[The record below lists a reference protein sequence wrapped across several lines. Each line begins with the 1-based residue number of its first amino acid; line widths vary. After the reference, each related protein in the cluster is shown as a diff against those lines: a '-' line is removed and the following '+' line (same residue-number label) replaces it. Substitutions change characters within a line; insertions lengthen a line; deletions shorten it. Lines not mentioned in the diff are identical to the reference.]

1 MSQRIEK
8 SAINA
13 LPLVHYD
20 GDVRIVSTHDEAERA
35 VEELLTERV
44 LGFDTESRPAFRAG
58 QSFPVAIVQLASRQ
72 RVYLF
77 QVLQFGDANPLQPIF
92 EAADILKVG
101 VALHEDIR
109 RLRSS
114 HDFQARGFF
123 ELSRIT
129 QSELG
134 IENTGLR
141 ALVAML
147 LGVRVSKGAQVSN
160 WANPKLT
167 DSQVR
172 YAATD
177 AWISRQLYIYLQGHG
192 LLGDDGG
199 ASAIIEFNESKEKMS
214 EVIAVLE
221 TNSGDIVLKLKPE
234 VAPKTVENFV
244 GLIEKGYYDGIIFH
258 RVIKDFMVQCGDPT
272 GTGRGGE
279 SLWGKPFA
287 DEFSRGESFDSKGI
301 LAMANAGPNTNGSQ
315 FFITTAETPWLDMKH
330 TIFGEVIEGYETVAA
345 IESCD
350 TAAMD
355 KPVEEKK
362 IIRAYIR
369 K

>member
-1 MSQRIEK
+1 MQTLEQ
-8 SAINA
+8 A
-13 LPLVHYD
+13 
-20 GDVRIVSTHDEAERA
+20 EAA
-35 VEELLTERV
+35 VADLETEPV
-44 LGFDTESRPAFRAG
+44 LGFDTESRPSFRPG
-58 QSFPVAIVQLASRQ
+58 QSYPVAIVQLAKRD

-77 QVLQFGDANPLQPIF
+77 QVLRFDSPGPLQRIY
-92 EAADILKVG
+92 ENAGILKVG

-109 RLRSS
+109 RLRAS
-114 HDFQARGFF
+114 HDFDARGFF

-129 QSELG
+129 QKELE

-141 ALVAML
+141 ALVALL

-160 WANPKLT
+160 WSNPNLT
-167 DSQVR
+167 EAQIR

-177 AWISRQLYIYLQGHG
+177 AWVSRQLYIYLQAHG

-199 ASAIIEFNESKEKMS
+199 ASGIIELNESKQKMS

-279 SLWGKPFA
+279 SLWGRPFE
-287 DEFSRGESFDSKGI
+287 DEVSRSASFDSKGI

-315 FFITTAETPWLDMKH
+315 FFITTAKTPWLDMKH

-345 IESCD
+345 IESCE
-350 TAAMD
+350 TGPMD

-362 IIRAYIR
+362 IVRAYIR